1 MFTSHATNPTGDFLS
16 LEELTLLPMATGMMK
31 NNLFAQRKKAQ
42 AKAAK
47 RMKETPI
54 IKSPRTQLLENQA
67 RMKEF
72 AREQKERIEKS
83 RAQLQKDIDEQRKRE
98 ALAREEQRRAMERS
112 ERPNE
117 EGLQDNLNESSNAS
131 GSAKRKLPSKRGG
144 YSNPSTTPAM
154 QVEVQLPRPSFVV
167 PPTYTS
173 VSSMSAT
180 AIPPENLQAV
190 RHIIESGIE
199 TSVFCAP
206 YADGQIRT
214 WNDLAMPAEPSA
226 WSTDYKNWC
235 KPEAWSS
242 MAWEYESKNP
252 KKLVPMAHN
261 GNYNNILEISAGTPV
276 TNPSL
281 WPPQLTA
288 MGIET
293 DVPRSDVLPQSD
305 FILRITR
312 TDPFAGSSNGGSPI
326 YRSMT
331 LNQAV
336 DEMALSLLCASQG
349 IGPPVYACVA
359 WKWKNQEGKT
369 TPLYGM
375 TMILR
380 KSDGDM
386 MTYVEKLRAAFPR
399 TPEGPSRGLIRMAE
413 ETAVNTIGLCF
424 HLGWMGLINFDMKP
438 ANMLMSEREGMFYL
452 SDFDGVLC
460 RHVEPEDGGVK
471 TCFFVNLLLMCFH
484 VQSYIASV
492 TFPSAFLATA
502 APILVELWTEAVR
515 SPSSFGPGAEWLR
528 QAVIAD
534 TEEGIFDQGMLAR
547 MPPKKRFATQLK
559 MMIYEYAFSTGE
571 GRRPGPKINS
581 FKWDT
586 KEDYFSGPA
595 ALVPHLLRYVVLYNS
610 PVPKEFSD
618 VFAARPKSNDT

>member
-1 MFTSHATNPTGDFLS
+1 MFTSRAANPTGDSLS

-42 AKAAK
+42 AKATK

-72 AREQKERIEKS
+72 AREQQERIEKS
-83 RAQLQKDIDEQRKRE
+83 RAQLQQAIEERQKRE
-98 ALAREEQRRAMERS
+98 ALAREDQRRAMEQS

-117 EGLQDNLNESSNAS
+117 EERQDNLNESSNHS
-131 GSAKRKLPSKRGG
+131 SSVRRKVPSKRYGL
-144 YSNPSTTPAM
+144 SNPSTAPAT
-154 QVEVQLPRPSFVV
+154 QVKPQLPRPSFVD
-167 PPTYTS
+167 PPMYTS

-180 AIPPENLQAV
+180 AVPAENLQEV
-190 RHIIESGIE
+190 KQMVESGIE

-206 YADGQIRT
+206 YADGRIRT
-214 WNDLAMPAEPSA
+214 WDDLAMPDESSV

-235 KPEAWSS
+235 NSEAWSS
-242 MAWEYESKNP
+242 MAWEYESGNP
-252 KKLVPMAHN
+252 KKLVSMSHF
-261 GNYNNILEISAGTPV
+261 GNYNNILKISAGTPV
-276 TNPSL
+276 SNPSL

-293 DVPRSDVLPQSD
+293 IVPRSDVLPQSD
-305 FILRITR
+305 YILRITR
-312 TDPFAGSSNGGSPI
+312 TDPFGGSSSSGSQV

-331 LNQAV
+331 LNQVV
-336 DEMALSLLCASQG
+336 DEMALSLLAASQG

-359 WKWKNQEGKT
+359 WKWKNQEGKAK
-369 TPLYGM
+369 PLYGM

-380 KSDGDM
+380 RADGDM
-386 MTYVEKLRAAFPR
+386 MTYVEKLRADFPR
-399 TPEGPSRGLIRMAE
+399 TTQGPSNGMIRMSE
-413 ETAVNTIGLCF
+413 ETAINTIGLCF
-424 HLGWMGLINFDMKP
+424 HMGWMGLINFDMKP

-460 RHVEPEDGGVK
+460 RQVDPEDGGVK

-492 TFPSAFLATA
+492 TFTSAFLATA

-515 SPSSFGPGAEWLR
+515 SPSSFGPGAEWLK
-528 QAVIAD
+528 QAVITN
-534 TEEGIFDQGMLAR
+534 TEEGIFDQGTLAR
-547 MPPKKRFATQLK
+547 MPPKKSLATQLK
-559 MMIYEYAFSTGE
+559 MMVYEYAFATGE
-571 GRRPGPKINS
+571 GRRPGPKIKS
-581 FKWDT
+581 FAWDT
-586 KEDYFSGPA
+586 SEDYFSGPA
-595 ALVPHLLRYVVLYNS
+595 ALVPQLMKYVVMYNS
-610 PVPKEFSD
+610 AVPEEFSD
-618 VFAARPKSNDT
+618 IFAAR